1 MKQRYENYEIE
12 SIDDSNYTVSRA
24 TTVMTGQK
32 AGQERLTTISYH
44 SRLYDA
50 VRRVA
55 QLCGNVKPDL
65 KSWLVEYRKV
75 HSDFEGMLP

>member
-1 MKQRYENYEIE
+1 MKPRYENYEIE
-12 SIDDSNYTVSRA
+12 SIDDSNYTVSRV
-24 TTVMTGQK
+24 TTGMKGK
-32 AGQERLTTISYH
+32 RKGQEILTVIAYH

-75 HSDFEGMLP
+75 HSDFEGMLT